1 MPVDVEVTD
10 LCVNYGETAAADHVS
25 FEVDQGEFFSLLGPS
40 GCGKSTVLRSIA
52 GFVEPTSGTIKL
64 RGHVVNDLP
73 PFKRN
78 VGMVFQHLALFPHM
92 NVQDNLAFGLK
103 MKKTPKEQMSSKIES
118 ALSIIGLPGF
128 QKRKISQ
135 LSGGQMQRVALA
147 RALVTDPTVLLL
159 DEPLGALDLKL
170 RLQLQVELKKVQK
183 RVGTTFIFVT
193 HDQGEALTMSDR
205 IAIMHAGKIVQIGGA
220 AEIYMKPHNKFV
232 ADFIGETNLVE
243 GMCTSPTLVD
253 CRTMQIRAECEK
265 DFVGRNVL
273 VSVRPERIL
282 VGRELKGL
290 AENVFDG
297 TIQEALF
304 KGSFM
309 AYRVKIADGPLMNV
323 QVQNL
328 EDVRF
333 NVGDSVQVGWRTENS
348 IVVAA

>member
-1 MPVDVEVTD
+1 
-10 LCVNYGETAAADHVS
+10 
-25 FEVDQGEFFSLLGPS
+25 
-40 GCGKSTVLRSIA
+40 
-52 GFVEPTSGTIKL
+52 
-64 RGHVVNDLP
+64 
-73 PFKRN
+73 
-78 VGMVFQHLALFPHM
+78 M

-103 MKKTPKEQMSSKIES
+103 MKKTPKEQMGSKIEN
-118 ALSIIGLPGF
+118 ALAIIGLSGF

-243 GMCTSPTLVD
+243 GVCTSPALVD
-253 CRTMQIRAECEK
+253 CKTIQIYAECEK

-282 VGRELKGL
+282 VRKELKGL

-297 TIQEALF
+297 EIQEALF

-309 AYRVKIADGPLMNV
+309 AYRAKITDGPLMNV

-328 EDVRF
+328 EDIRF
-333 NVGDSVQVGWRTENS
+333 NVGDRVQVGWRTENS
-348 IVVAA
+348 IVVTA